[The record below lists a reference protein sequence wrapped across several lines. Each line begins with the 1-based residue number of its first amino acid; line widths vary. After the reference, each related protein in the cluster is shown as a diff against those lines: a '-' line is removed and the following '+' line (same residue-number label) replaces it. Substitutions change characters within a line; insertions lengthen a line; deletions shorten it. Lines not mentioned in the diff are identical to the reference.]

1 MRACSLG
8 TQVFRF
14 FRKVARTS
22 AVPISS
28 NTSVFRHLFFLAP
41 FVFWVPQTFSIELT
55 QSVSLPNAVRS
66 SSEMPSF
73 CASSSATISPPSKA
87 SSSLVCASLHSAGA
101 PISPVTSNSTSSG
114 SGTTATRTIGIPCL
128 NGSSR
133 WRQPRVDCAIGSH
146 ASSALWSSAD
156 STTLVSST
164 HLAIPSTAQQ

>member
-28 NTSVFRHLFFLAP
+28 NTSIFRHLFFLAP
-41 FVFWVPQTFSIELT
+41 FAFWGAFSIELT

-128 NGSSR
+128 NGWSR
-133 WRQPRVDCAIGSH
+133 WRQSRVDCAIGSH

-156 STTLVSST
+156 STTLVSAT